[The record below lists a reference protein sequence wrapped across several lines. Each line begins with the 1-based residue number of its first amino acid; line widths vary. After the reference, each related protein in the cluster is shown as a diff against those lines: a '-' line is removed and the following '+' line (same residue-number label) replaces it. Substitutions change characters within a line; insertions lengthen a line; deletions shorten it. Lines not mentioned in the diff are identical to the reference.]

1 MEQRKALIGG
11 LAFLI
16 FAVCVPE
23 ASAEK
28 EGRSR
33 PRSPAGTSVDRASD
47 MEVDDGEGAE
57 PAESEEA
64 KPEAKQK
71 KGAEG
76 KGKGRKGADEGGH
89 GWVEL
94 PGKKPSTSDIPR
106 AVGPAPRAAARP
118 AGKKGKVRPKLGYG
132 LVFGLRDEM
141 GSDPALYGLGSRA
154 RWKAYRKYKTLS
166 HWGLGLAYAGMAGVA
181 ASLGYLLIDDD
192 SKLSYVLGAG
202 GASGVV
208 MGLGI
213 LLGFVGD
220 HLASEQAEA
229 MLMSGGSRLGS
240 VSVVPGPG
248 GVAVTGVFQ

>member
-1 MEQRKALIGG
+1 
-11 LAFLI
+11 
-16 FAVCVPE
+16 
-23 ASAEK
+23 
-28 EGRSR
+28 
-33 PRSPAGTSVDRASD
+33 
-47 MEVDDGEGAE
+47 
-57 PAESEEA
+57 
-64 KPEAKQK
+64 
-71 KGAEG
+71 
-76 KGKGRKGADEGGH
+76 
-89 GWVEL
+89 
-94 PGKKPSTSDIPR
+94 
-106 AVGPAPRAAARP
+106 
-118 AGKKGKVRPKLGYG
+118 
-132 LVFGLRDEM
+132 
-141 GSDPALYGLGSRA
+141 
-154 RWKAYRKYKTLS
+154 
-166 HWGLGLAYAGMAGVA
+166 MAGVA